1 MFGIGIEFA
10 GFKPRYVPRLEES
23 INIYIESPFSC
34 LLFQWRNYI
43 EIYQY
48 KAKCKGKV
56 ENLKYISNNSS
67 QLGPGMGR
75 KFLCSHRWNW
85 IIQRND
91 EWMDG
96 RWWLGDG
103 ALQWRTFRRKLPSYG
118 LPFIHI
124 DYQSVALHCTFIMH
138 KTFRY
143 LVL

>member
-1 MFGIGIEFA
+1 MIWCILMA
-10 GFKPRYVPRLEES
+10 LRP
-23 INIYIESPFSC
+23 N
-34 LLFQWRNYI
+34 LFVTVYTNTLYI

-118 LPFIHI
+118 YGKNYHLHVWTTN
-124 DYQSVALHCTFIMH
+124 QLHCIALLLCTKLSDSSLI
-138 KTFRY
+138 KGQSW
-143 LVL
+143 